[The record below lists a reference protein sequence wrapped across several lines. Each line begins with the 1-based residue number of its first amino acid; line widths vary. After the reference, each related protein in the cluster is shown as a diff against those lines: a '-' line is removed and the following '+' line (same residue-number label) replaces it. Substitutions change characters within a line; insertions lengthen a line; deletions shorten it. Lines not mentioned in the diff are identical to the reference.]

1 MDDVIQEYLKL
12 CVEYDNS
19 ATNSKY
25 CVQMMLRE
33 LQETPRGKKF
43 LECQTLE
50 DIWYVLNEISLVIF
64 ERCSYKFSITIAVT
78 YGTWE
83 LIAVKNN

>member
-1 MDDVIQEYLKL
+1 MLQFFDQMVNFNLPNSHEINEKYILFMFVGQMPLEDVICEYLRL

-19 ATNSKY
+19 PTNSKY

-33 LQETPRGKKF
+33 LQESPRGKKF

-50 DIWYVLNEISLVIF
+50 DIW
-64 ERCSYKFSITIAVT
+64 
-78 YGTWE
+78 
-83 LIAVKNN
+83 